1 MRHLCFLSMLA
12 LAATLSAVPAC
23 AEEPTPE
30 AEAAIEAARNG
41 GARIKITPRTGMPRS
56 VSGLKGPPARS
67 ALSAAATREPT
78 EKELKTAFE
87 AHFRLGSLRA
97 AYAAS
102 NPEARVVSTSR
113 VAKDREIPGQYIT
126 EGEQRVRDIPVFAS
140 KARAVMNRS
149 LSVLSASSN
158 LSRVA
163 IQSLE
168 PSIAEAEAV
177 APARKK
183 LAELIARPSAA
194 PQLGPRKLDA
204 ETADAKAALQIFD
217 PALIASRGQVTGATR
232 LAWMVS
238 IETFRIFVDART
250 GEVFYYFRDHRSATL
265 VRRVFDL
272 ANTGD
277 FPGRRVIDQET
288 RERNEPVPGDAAV
301 AFQYTELVHQYFEAV
316 LNRKG
321 FDDST
326 LRPSAA
332 ATKGVTLL
340 ESYVRYGEVPNAY
353 WCTHQSDYCPKADI
367 MIYGPG
373 FAGALDVVGHEMTH
387 GVIAYEADLL
397 YADEP
402 GAVNESLADIFGSL
416 IEHRVRGAQ
425 GNWKIAESLPG
436 FEQVPMRDLKNPHL
450 AAADGAPLF
459 HKDKDFDTA
468 NRGQPDHWDEFV
480 RRVDPMC
487 SSLLAE
493 DNGCVHLNSGILN
506 KMASLIADGGTHHA
520 VAVGAVG
527 HDKLARIAYRS
538 LTAHL
543 NTGSGMQEA
552 AEAFV
557 RSCEELSVAGA
568 GDLKPDDCDQVRRA
582 AQAVGLVAP
591 EM

>member
-1 MRHLCFLSMLA
+1 MRLNSFLATLA
-12 LAATLSAVPAC
+12 LVASLAAVPVR
-23 AEEPTPE
+23 AEEPTAE
-30 AEAAIEAARNG
+30 AEAAIAAARSA
-41 GARIKITPRTGMPRS
+41 GARIKINPRTGMPS
-56 VSGLKGPPARS
+56 TVSGLKSQSDRS
-67 ALSAAATREPT
+67 ALSAAAPREPT
-78 EKELKTAFE
+78 EKELKAAFE
-87 AHFRLGSLRA
+87 AHFRLGSLSA
-97 AYAAS
+97 AYATS
-102 NPEARVVSTSR
+102 NREARVVSTSR
-113 VAKDREIPGQYIT
+113 VAKDREIAGQYIT

-140 KARAVMNRS
+140 KARAVLNRS
-149 LSVLSASSN
+149 LTVLSASSN

-163 IQSLE
+163 IQSVE
-168 PSIAEAEAV
+168 PSIAEADAI
-177 APARKK
+177 AAARKK

-204 ETADAKAALQIFD
+204 ETASAKAALQIFD

-238 IETFRIFVDART
+238 IETFRIFVDAKT
-250 GEVFYYFRDHRSATL
+250 GEIFYYFRDHRSAAL

-288 RERNEPVPGDAAV
+288 HERNEPVPTDADV
-301 AFQYTELVHQYFEAV
+301 AFQYTELVHQYFETV

-326 LRPSAA
+326 LKPSAA
-332 ATKGVTLL
+332 AAKGVTLL
-340 ESYVRYGEVPNAY
+340 ELYVRYGEVPNAY
-353 WCTHQSDYCPKADI
+353 WCTHQNDYCPKADI

-402 GAVNESLADIFGSL
+402 GAVNEALADIFGSL

-425 GNWKIAESLPG
+425 GNWKIAEALPDY
-436 FEQVPMRDLKNPHL
+436 QQIPMRDLKNPHL

-459 HKDKDFDTA
+459 QKDKDFDA
-468 NRGQPDHWDEFV
+468 GNRGQPDHWDEFV

-493 DNGCVHLNSGILN
+493 DNGCVHINSGIVN
-506 KMASLIADGGTHHA
+506 KMATLMADGGTHHSISV
-520 VAVGAVG
+520 VAIG

-557 RSCEELSVAGA
+557 TSCDELTAAGA
-568 GDLKPDDCDQVRRA
+568 GDLTASDCEQVRKA
-582 AQAVGLVAP
+582 GQAVGLVAP